1 MTASAKNQLVEALKW
16 LLIPTLTA
24 LATASFAVGT
34 FNSEHKALS
43 NRLESYKSETA
54 KDLSNAISMRK
65 ADQAVMLAD
74 LEATKSILRD
84 TVPILKE
91 LSKGQGET
99 KEAVA
104 RLEVSVSYLTKSID
118 ELKSQQPRK

>member
-1 MTASAKNQLVEALKW
+1 MTANVKNQLLEVVKW
-16 LLIPTLTA
+16 LLIPALTA
-24 LATASFAVGT
+24 LVTATYAVGT
-34 FNSEHKALS
+34 FNSDFRALS
-43 NRLESYKSETA
+43 RQVEANRQEGQ
-54 KDLSNAISMRK
+54 KDLANAISVRK

-74 LEATKSILRD
+74 LEATKEILRN